1 MQLSYRW
8 VIIAA
13 GALMTCVAAGA
24 MFSLAVFLQPMSRA
38 TGWSRA
44 GISSAMTLN
53 FLTMGIA
60 ALFGAASATAT
71 AFASSCC
78 VGRCCWASPWC
89 WPARRPRPRSSS
101 SSTAF
106 WWGCCRHLICPADC
120 GGVRLV
126 RDQPQP
132 RRLARL
138 CRLGRGADDDLAVCA
153 LADLDLRL
161 AYRHA
166 DHRHSVPGCCSSPP
180 RYFLCWRRPNAVAV
194 PKGQNG
200 ERGRPVGR
208 RRPCAR
214 YSFGC
219 WR

>member
-24 MFSLAVFLQPMSRA
+24 MFSLAVFLQPMSLA

-60 ALFGAASATAT
+60 GFVWGSLSDRYGVRIVVLCGAVLLGLALVLASQAASLTA
-71 AFASSCC
+71 
-78 VGRCCWASPWC
+78 V
-89 WPARRPRPRSSS
+89 PAHLRHFGGVLCRR
-101 SSTAF
+101 
-106 WWGCCRHLICPADC
+106 LLCPADC
-120 GGVRLV
+120 GGHRLV

-132 RRLARL
+132 RRLAGF
-138 CRLGRGADDDLAVCA
+138 CGLGGGADDDVAVCA

-161 AYRHA
+161 AHRHA
-166 DHRHSVPGCCSSPP
+166 DHRHSGLGVAHP
-180 RYFLCWRRPNAVAV
+180 RRAIAALARRRLPRSQ
-194 PKGQNG
+194 GQTG
-200 ERGRPVGR
+200 ARAAGRR